1 MDVDPRACIGSFFD
15 RIQVA
20 DAEYKKHF
28 DLEVQAFI
36 TRITKRAAEKVE
48 EALAEEEV
56 SNYFHHFGLFLIP
69 IWNHQSLY
77 YTYKLSHRKRN
88 VKSA

>member
-1 MDVDPRACIGSFFD
+1 MHILSVGIKILHTNNHHLYHQAKQLDVDPRACIGSFFD

-56 SNYFHHFGLFLIP
+56 SNYFHHFGSF
-69 IWNHQSLY
+69 
-77 YTYKLSHRKRN
+77 
-88 VKSA
+88 